1 MPCLTGVEQPTMDGE
16 DHFAE
21 NGAESSSCLSKSGL
35 PLTQLRTDLLDFL
48 VSNDQAHF
56 KCQHKD
62 DPELSQ
68 DSKRKIAEDLLD
80 HSPAQFLN
88 RFGQFLQKDHL
99 KYFTGNAELL
109 HRESYEIAFHLK
121 ELERFYCKATH
132 SVDVK
137 NRRYDALQ
145 KMIAGGSSYF
155 SEDEM
160 RQRNPYLYEQ
170 LVGQYLTEEERKE
183 RETPDLE
190 NISFVN
196 LLLVKISKDETKEL
210 KNQQEKEENG
220 EQADSSPSSD
230 EDDEEMVTST
240 KNWNER
246 STWGE
251 TSDDITKLMNNRKK
265 KKTERKKK
273 KENGSTPVECAE
285 SAKEISDDERL
296 LLMQEFVST
305 MYNSFIDGK
314 DTEFDYSLVDYNPEY
329 DCVGERERDEEEKY
343 FDAETPEDED
353 MEVLDETSDTV
364 DSTEPDK
371 SELPSLPSLAE
382 RRKAQEEEEDTLDAF
397 MKTVSAPG
405 QTSDIDLTAAFQNL
419 SHQSR
424 VQQPEMSRV
433 IKKSHVIKINLKKN

>member
-1 MPCLTGVEQPTMDGE
+1 MPCLTGVEQSIMDDDDGGE
-16 DHFAE
+16 TSA
-21 NGAESSSCLSKSGL
+21 CWSKSGL

-68 DSKRKIAEDLLD
+68 DVKRKIAEDLLD
-80 HSPAQFLN
+80 HSPSQFLN
-88 RFGQFLQKDHL
+88 RFGQFLQEGHL
-99 KYFTGNAELL
+99 KYFVGDAEPLKN
-109 HRESYEIAFHLK
+109 ESYEIAFHLK
-121 ELERFYCKATH
+121 KLERFYCKATH
-132 SVDVK
+132 DVDVK

-170 LVGQYLTEEERKE
+170 LVGQFLTEEERKE

-196 LLLVKISKDETKEL
+196 LMLMKISKDETSEL
-210 KNQQEKEENG
+210 KSQQEKEENG
-220 EQADSSPSSD
+220 EQIDSSPSSD

-251 TSDDITKLMNNRKK
+251 TSDDITKLLNSRKMTKMGKK
-265 KKTERKKK
+265 KKQ
-273 KENGSTPVECAE
+273 NGSKPVDCDE
-285 SAKEISDDERL
+285 SVKDIPDDERL

-314 DTEFDYSLVDYNPEY
+314 DTDFDYSQVDNNPEY
-329 DCVGERERDEEEKY
+329 DCIEERERDEEEKY
-343 FDAETPEDED
+343 FDAETPEDEEMD
-353 MEVLDETSDTV
+353 VIDDTSDTAV
-364 DSTEPDK
+364 DAVLERSN
-371 SELPSLPSLAE
+371 LPPPPSLAD

-397 MKTVSAPG
+397 MKTVAAPV
-405 QTSDIDLTAAFQNL
+405 QTSELTTAFQNL

-424 VQQPEMSRV
+424 VQLPERSRV
-433 IKKSHVIKINLKKN
+433 IKKPHVIKINLKKD